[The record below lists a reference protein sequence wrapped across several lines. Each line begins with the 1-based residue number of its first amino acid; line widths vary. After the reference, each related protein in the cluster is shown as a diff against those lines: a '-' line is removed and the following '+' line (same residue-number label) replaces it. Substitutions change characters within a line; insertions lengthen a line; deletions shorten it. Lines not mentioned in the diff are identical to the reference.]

1 MNSRCTLKG
10 KIPVALIKLKIW
22 SKAGRQGEDIQGLV
36 EKKVVNYLHMNELLT
51 NVSSEKIYLRYS
63 GHLSQ
68 LEPDRFLI
76 RNRSVLLGISKSL
89 PKIIHSAVYQYSWN
103 YSDSL
108 LFFQGLGVKME
119 TRMVYLTW
127 DTLLM
132 PTITSPLRNCLVTWS
147 SS

>member
-1 MNSRCTLKG
+1 M
-10 KIPVALIKLKIW
+10 KLKIR
-22 SKAGRQGEDIQGLV
+22 SKAGRQGEDVQGLAGR
-36 EKKVVNYLHMNELLT
+36 KVVNYLHMNELLT
-51 NVSSEKIYLRYS
+51 NVSGEKIYLSYS
-63 GHLSQ
+63 GRLSQ
-68 LEPDRFLI
+68 RPGLESDRFLI
-76 RNRSVLLGISKSL
+76 RNKSVLLGISKSL

-132 PTITSPLRNCLVTWS
+132 PTIKSPLRNFLVTWS
-147 SS
+147 S

>member
-1 MNSRCTLKG
+1 MNSGCTLKG
-10 KIPVALIKLKIW
+10 KIPVVLMKLKIRF
-22 SKAGRQGEDIQGLV
+22 KAGRQGEDVQGLAGR
-36 EKKVVNYLHMNELLT
+36 KVVNYLHMNELLT
-51 NVSSEKIYLRYS
+51 NVSGEKIYLSYS
-63 GHLSQ
+63 GRLSQ
-68 LEPDRFLI
+68 RPGLESDRFLI
-76 RNRSVLLGISKSL
+76 RNKSL

-132 PTITSPLRNCLVTWS
+132 PTIKSPLRNFLVTWS
-147 SS
+147 S